1 MAVADVLHKSLATR
15 FSVSNSVELSNAD
28 DMQNE
33 EGTWKI
39 LLSGGRIQYATV
51 IHQAFMAARSTVAPP
66 VCKPLFIS
74 INILYIFFS

>member
-15 FSVSNSVELSNAD
+15 FSVSNSVELSSTD
-28 DMQNE
+28 DMQNK

-39 LLSGGRIQYATV
+39 LLSGGRSQNATV
-51 IHQAFMAARSTVAPP
+51 IHQACMAARSTVAPP

-74 INILYIFFS
+74 INILYFFS